1 MNRRR
6 RKHVMARLRDA
17 RKTTVRAAGSSHRHR
32 WLKARHGVQQPPKR
46 IHTPRNGK
54 RLELNFFVFC
64 FFNYLAISA
73 RRRAF
78 IYSCRRFQSFLVS
91 HRHRL
96 CEDVA
101 RNTVLHVDIS
111 AHHSPHGHRFLLTLV
126 GALNFKFLSK
136 PEISSIS
143 LSLRSKL
150 VTSKFC
156 CRRFA
161 ELDLGITLRPRCVDQ
176 RSRTCAGVLPCAS
189 EIFLMTGW
197 SNRRGVSAAIF
208 ISHSM
213 KLWGPKDEYA
223 VTLMSCCL
231 ASSIR

>member
-1 MNRRR
+1 MRERQNCEGSWLIVSTSLA
-6 RKHVMARLRDA
+6 KGPTWCSTTA
-17 RKTTVRAAGSSHRHR
+17 KTNTYTTQWQAIRA
-32 WLKARHGVQQPPKR
+32 
-46 IHTPRNGK
+46 
-54 RLELNFFVFC
+54 ELFC
-64 FFNYLAISA
+64 FFDYLAISA

-111 AHHSPHGHRFLLTLV
+111 AHPSPHGHRFLLTLV

-208 ISHSM
+208 MSHSM
-213 KLWGPKDEYA
+213 KL
-223 VTLMSCCL
+223 
-231 ASSIR
+231 